1 MAKKTKTTTEFKF
14 VIPATERAVNLGGLQ
29 NVIKVAHWRLTATN
43 ESGITAE
50 TYSTLVLGSPN
61 PEVFT
66 LYEDITEEIV
76 ISWVEQSLEALKIP
90 VEEGEVEK
98 SMLTL
103 IKENLEKE
111 IALKVSPEIIIEA
124 LPSKPI

>member
-1 MAKKTKTTTEFKF
+1 MAKSNNTTTEFKF
-14 VIPATERAVNLGGLQ
+14 VIPATERAVNLEGLQ
-29 NVIKVAHWRLTATN
+29 NVIRVAHWRLKATN
-43 ESGITAE
+43 ELGITAE
-50 TYSTLVLGSPN
+50 TYSTLSLGSPI
-61 PEVFT
+61 PEAFT

-76 ISWVEQSLEALKIP
+76 ISWVEQSLESLKTP

-111 IALKVSPEIIIEA
+111 IALKVSPETITEA

>member
-1 MAKKTKTTTEFKF
+1 M
-14 VIPATERAVNLGGLQ
+14 NLGGLQ

-61 PEVFT
+61 PEAFT

-76 ISWVEQSLEALKIP
+76 ISWVEQSLEALKTP